1 MVAPRRPAPT
11 GLAGLAGFG
20 LQFGG
25 FLGRGDEGCAEVA
38 DQAVA
43 SCTGGGSYRPRYG
56 TERAAERDRVSGG
69 VE

>member
-25 FLGRGDEGCAEVA
+25 FLGRGDEGCAEIS
-38 DQAVA
+38 DKAVA
-43 SCTGGGSYRPRYG
+43 SCTGCASDRPRYG

-69 VE
+69 AQ